1 MGAEQFHG
9 DAPETRSPEN
19 KELTPEQLESYL
31 RAEASVENA
40 LEKGNV
46 ENGEKAEAKARHEAL
61 EQAVSVERGSAEK
74 KKGKEASGAPA
85 KRRHGVVS
93 KKERDASYKHHMKQL
108 QSELKPTQRA
118 FSKFIHNPV
127 VEKTSDAIG
136 STVARPNA
144 ILSGAIVAF
153 FLVLAVYL
161 VSKYYGYT
169 LSGFETIGAFI
180 VGWILGILYDFFK
193 VMITGK
199 KA

>member
-9 DAPETRSPEN
+9 DAPETRSE
-19 KELTPEQLESYL
+19 KELSPEQLEQYAN
-31 RAEASVENA
+31 AEHA
-40 LEKGNV
+40 LERAAEKSTV
-46 ENGEKAEAKARHEAL
+46 ENGEKAVEKAKVEAL
-61 EQAVSVERGSAEK
+61 EQAISVEKGSAEK
-74 KKGKEASGAPA
+74 KRKESSASPA

-93 KKERDASYKHHMKQL
+93 KKERSASYAHHMKQL
-108 QSELKPTQRA
+108 QGELSPTQRA
-118 FSKFIHNPV
+118 FSKVIHNPV
-127 VEKTSDAIG
+127 IEKTSEAVG
-136 STVARPNA
+136 NTVARPNA
-144 ILSGAIVAF
+144 ILAGAVVAF

-161 VSKYYGYT
+161 VSKFYGYT

>member
-9 DAPETRSPEN
+9 DAPETRAE
-19 KELTPEQLESYL
+19 KELSPEQLEQYAN
-31 RAEASVENA
+31 AENAVERA
-40 LEKGNV
+40 LEKSNV
-46 ENGEKAEAKARHEAL
+46 ENGEKAEKEARHEAL
-61 EQAVSVERGSAEK
+61 KEAVSVEAGSAEK
-74 KKGKEASGAPA
+74 KRKESSASPA

-108 QSELKPTQRA
+108 QHELSPAQRT
-118 FSKFIHNPV
+118 FSKLIHNPV
-127 VEKTSDAIG
+127 VEKTSEVVG

-144 ILSGAIVAF
+144 ILAGAMVAF

-161 VSKYYGYT
+161 ISKFYGYT

-180 VGWILGILYDFFK
+180 VGWVLGILYDFFR